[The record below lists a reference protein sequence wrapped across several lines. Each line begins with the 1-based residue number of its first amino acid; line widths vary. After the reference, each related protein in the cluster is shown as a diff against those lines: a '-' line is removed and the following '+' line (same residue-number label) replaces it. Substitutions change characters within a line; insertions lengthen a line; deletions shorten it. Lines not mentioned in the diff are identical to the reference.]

1 MIFAIQIAI
10 TVCILPNFISTTYY
24 DNSIVGVPKVQ
35 CMEDRMKLTFHTAK
49 PFTGRVFVKGMVDK
63 DQCVNSFIGNRK
75 LEVQYE
81 IINGQCNMRR
91 SRKIGPELKGIE
103 QSITI
108 IVSFHDTFT
117 TKIDRAFRCT
127 CFYFETDRVV
137 TVQFDVSMIPTTDL
151 IDTARMPLC
160 TYTVR
165 RDSITGKT
173 VSFATIGEPVIH
185 VWRCESDMFSIL
197 VHSCFV
203 DDGNG
208 REKKLLIDERGCAIE
223 PAIIPDLTY
232 NENGNMAFSKVN
244 VFKFA
249 DKLTTYFQCAVST
262 CMRSEGRCN
271 ERIPPFCAND
281 QIEYLGSRIA
291 QRSTNANTTEL
302 SEKTTKTIF
311 KYRKLRSVIKPM
323 KSFLLENQ
331 TLSKRYDEY
340 TMDLSADKIVVLDL
354 DEERPNA
361 ENSLSIQL
369 ENEMSKKQMRLQTDG
384 KFCLNSST
392 AILLNIIICLSFAV
406 LIGGFI
412 RMLWMRKMAD
422 KLSL

>member
-1 MIFAIQIAI
+1 
-10 TVCILPNFISTTYY
+10 
-24 DNSIVGVPKVQ
+24 
-35 CMEDRMKLTFHTAK
+35 MEDRMKLTFHTAK

-127 CFYFETDRVV
+127 CFYLEADRVV

-173 VSFATIGEPVIH
+173 VSFATIGDPVIH
-185 VWRCESDMFSIL
+185 VWQCESDMFSIL

-232 NENGNMAFSKVN
+232 NENGNMAFSK
-244 VFKFA
+244 
-249 DKLTTYFQCAVST
+249 
-262 CMRSEGRCN
+262 
-271 ERIPPFCAND
+271 PPFCAND
-281 QIEYLGSRIA
+281 RIEYLGSRIA

-311 KYRKLRSVIKPM
+311 KYRKLRSVMKPM

-331 TLSKRYDEY
+331 TLSKGYDEY

-361 ENSLSIQL
+361 ENSLSTQL

-384 KFCLNSST
+384 KFCLNFST

-412 RMLWMRKMAD
+412 RMLWMSKMAD

>member
-1 MIFAIQIAI
+1 MIFAFQVAI

-127 CFYFETDRVV
+127 CFYLEADRVV

-173 VSFATIGEPVIH
+173 VSFATIGDPVIH
-185 VWRCESDMFSIL
+185 VWQCESDMFSIL

-232 NENGNMAFSKVN
+232 NENGNMAFSK
-244 VFKFA
+244 
-249 DKLTTYFQCAVST
+249 
-262 CMRSEGRCN
+262 
-271 ERIPPFCAND
+271 PPFCAND
-281 QIEYLGSRIA
+281 RIEYLGSRIA

-311 KYRKLRSVIKPM
+311 KYRKLRSVMKPM

-331 TLSKRYDEY
+331 TLSKGYDEY

-361 ENSLSIQL
+361 ENSLSTQL

-384 KFCLNSST
+384 KFCLNFST

-412 RMLWMRKMAD
+412 RMLWMSKMAD